1 MPGSNDPSRIYRD
14 PRLTDRR
21 GDATG
26 PWALVFLGIIALA
39 FAGVA
44 LLLISL
50 PPVVADPTPRPSVLR
65 TPAPTPETTP
75 TPEPTV
81 EPSLAPERTRQPD
94 ATDEPLPSEA
104 ATNPPDVPD
113 AQQGIFG
120 EEIPIIIN
128 DTKVGTVRLDT
139 FKPGTIPGYAVPDG
153 SKLLVL
159 TVTYTAIESMS
170 YRASDWLIEDPD
182 GNRYPS
188 LGDQAPDP
196 ALGSGRLSPGETVTG
211 KVAFVRPPDVAELA
225 WLVLQDRQGNDLVNV
240 DRLTAP

>member
-1 MPGSNDPSRIYRD
+1 LPGSNDPSRIYRD
-14 PRLTDRR
+14 PALTDRR

-26 PWALVFLGIIALA
+26 PVALLFLGLIVVA
-39 FAGVA
+39 FAVVA

-50 PPVVADPTPRPSVLR
+50 PPVVADPTPRPSVLV
-65 TPAPTPETTP
+65 TPAPTSRATP
-75 TPEPTV
+75 SPEPTS
-81 EPSLAPERTRQPD
+81 EPTREPDRTREPD
-94 ATDEPLPSEA
+94 STGEPTGPTA
-104 ATNPPDVPD
+104 PPDVAD

-120 EEIPIIIN
+120 EDIPVMAG

-139 FKPGTIPGYAVPDG
+139 FKPGTIPGYTVPDG

-159 TVTYTAIESMS
+159 TVTYTAIEQMA
-170 YRASDWLIEDPD
+170 YRGSDWLIEDPD

-188 LGDQAPDP
+188 LGDQAPEP
-196 ALGSGRLSPGETVTG
+196 PLGSGRLSPGETITG

-225 WLVLQDRQGNDLVNV
+225 WLVLQDRSGNDLVIV